1 MKIISYVIKNNG
13 CFLRF
18 DSQHCLI
25 DWVIDPH
32 KATKFKST
40 TIQYHFDNLKQ
51 LGLIVFP
58 EETYQFIPYSEAC
71 HKTQ

>member
-1 MKIISYVIKNNG
+1 MKIISYVIKNND

-25 DWVIDPH
+25 DWVKDPH
-32 KATKFKST
+32 RATKFKST
-40 TIQYHFDNLKQ
+40 TIQYHFDNFKQ
-51 LGLIVFP
+51 LGLIIFP

-71 HKTQ
+71 YKTK